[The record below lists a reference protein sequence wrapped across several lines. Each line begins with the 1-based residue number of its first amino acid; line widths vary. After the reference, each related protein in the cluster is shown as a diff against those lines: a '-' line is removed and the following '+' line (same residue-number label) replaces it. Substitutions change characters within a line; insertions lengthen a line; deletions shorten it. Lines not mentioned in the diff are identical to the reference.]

1 MTGASDHS
9 AYCAELVREFDKDR
23 YVAALFA
30 PAHLRPALMTL
41 YAFAVEIARVRSLAR
56 EILPGEI
63 RLQWWRD
70 ALSGREHGGVAGN
83 PVAAAMLDAI
93 DAHDLPREVF
103 DRFLDA
109 HRMALYGEPPSS
121 MTDLETQLDDTA
133 GIVIAL
139 ARQILGNRDPFDD
152 ITREAGRAEGLTGL
166 LMEAMESPQRWA
178 ALMPRD
184 PAGADGS
191 MADQPAPASA
201 SREWRMFVALL
212 VDKARGHLRS
222 AQSLSRPLKGSEQI
236 ALLPLA
242 LISHRLD
249 RIARG
254 VNPREHALSPARR
267 IWTLWRAARG
277 LTN

>member
-121 MTDLETQLDDTA
+121 MTDSKPNWTIPPASSSRSRGKSSATA
-133 GIVIAL
+133 TPSTTSR
-139 ARQILGNRDPFDD
+139 ARQ
-152 ITREAGRAEGLTGL
+152 
-166 LMEAMESPQRWA
+166 A
-178 ALMPRD
+178 AP
-184 PAGADGS
+184 
-191 MADQPAPASA
+191 
-201 SREWRMFVALL
+201 
-212 VDKARGHLRS
+212 
-222 AQSLSRPLKGSEQI
+222 
-236 ALLPLA
+236 
-242 LISHRLD
+242 
-249 RIARG
+249 
-254 VNPREHALSPARR
+254 
-267 IWTLWRAARG
+267 RG
-277 LTN
+277 LQDC

>member
-1 MTGASDHS
+1 
-9 AYCAELVREFDKDR
+9 
-23 YVAALFA
+23 
-30 PAHLRPALMTL
+30 
-41 YAFAVEIARVRSLAR
+41 
-56 EILPGEI
+56 
-63 RLQWWRD
+63 
-70 ALSGREHGGVAGN
+70 
-83 PVAAAMLDAI
+83 
-93 DAHDLPREVF
+93 
-103 DRFLDA
+103 
-109 HRMALYGEPPSS
+109 
-121 MTDLETQLDDTA
+121 
-133 GIVIAL
+133 
-139 ARQILGNRDPFDD
+139 
-152 ITREAGRAEGLTGL
+152 
-166 LMEAMESPQRWA
+166 MEAMELPQRWA